1 MLPYERPILAVV
13 DDPEEMTEIARCL
26 LRVGFDQIEGYLEGG
41 VDGWEGRGYQLAGL
55 EAVSVHD
62 LARRLQAGE
71 RPFVLDVR
79 TEQEWEG
86 GHIEGAHHIHGGLL
100 QDRLGK
106 VPKDRA
112 VAVVC
117 GSGYRAS
124 IAASFLKRAGHGEV
138 SNVIG
143 GMTAWTNA
151 GLPVAT

>member
-1 MLPYERPILAVV
+1 M
-13 DDPEEMTEIARCL
+13 
-26 LRVGFDQIEGYLEGG
+26 
-41 VDGWEGRGYQLAGL
+41 
-55 EAVSVHD
+55 
-62 LARRLQAGE
+62 
-71 RPFVLDVR
+71 
-79 TEQEWEG
+79 
-86 GHIEGAHHIHGGLL
+86 
-100 QDRLGK
+100 
-106 VPKDRA
+106 PKDRA

>member
-1 MLPYERPILAVV
+1 VEA
-13 DDPEEMTEIARCL
+13 
-26 LRVGFDQIEGYLEGG
+26 
-41 VDGWEGRGYQLAGL
+41 WEGRGYELAGL
-55 EAVSVHD
+55 EAISVHE
-62 LARRLQAGE
+62 LARRLQGGE

-100 QDRLGK
+100 QDRLGE
-106 VPKDRA
+106 VPKDRP

-124 IAASFLKRAGHGEV
+124 IAASFLKRAGYDAV

-143 GMTAWTNA
+143 GMTAWSNA
-151 GLPVAT
+151 ELPVSR